1 MSKRP
6 AKHEH
11 PHSRGTRDQRS
22 RPQRGAGTGAG
33 ETGVTHWGEVA
44 EWYDALVGAEGSEY
58 HREVILPGILRML
71 SVKGERAEGM
81 RVLDLACGQGV
92 LARKL
97 AAMGVRVTGVDAAR
111 PLIEAAERRNEA
123 DRLPIHYLTADAT
136 KLLTESGE
144 LVKPLEAGAFDAVMI
159 VLAIQNITPL
169 SPVWQACR
177 RLLKAEGK
185 LIVVMM
191 HPCFRI
197 PQQSD
202 WYWDEK
208 TQTQPRLVRQY
219 LSSAP
224 ITIET
229 HPGKAAHGKGSP
241 ATTHFHRP
249 LQAYI
254 NTLGSAG
261 LLVDHVEEWA
271 SHKTSQAG
279 PRKAALDR
287 ARKEI
292 PMFLAVRAR
301 GVG

>member
-1 MSKRP
+1 
-6 AKHEH
+6 
-11 PHSRGTRDQRS
+11 
-22 RPQRGAGTGAG
+22 
-33 ETGVTHWGEVA
+33 
-44 EWYDALVGAEGSEY
+44 
-58 HREVILPGILRML
+58 
-71 SVKGERAEGM
+71 M
-81 RVLDLACGQGV
+81 RVADVACGQGV

-97 AAMGVRVTGVDAAR
+97 AAMGARVTGVDAAR
-111 PLIEAAERRNEA
+111 ELIEAAQRRNAA
-123 DRLPIHYLTADAT
+123 DKLSIEYVTADAT
-136 KLLTESGE
+136 KLLAENGE
-144 LVKPLEAGAFDAVMI
+144 LVEPLEAGAFDAVTI

-177 RLLKAEGK
+177 RMLKAQGK
-185 LIVVMM
+185 LVVVMM

-197 PQQSD
+197 PKRSD
-202 WYWDEK
+202 WWWDEK
-208 TQTQPRLVRQY
+208 TQTQPRVVRQY
-219 LSSAP
+219 LTSAP
-224 ITIET
+224 IPIET

-241 ATTHFHRP
+241 TTTHFHRP

-271 SHKTSQAG
+271 SHKTSQTG
-279 PRKAALDR
+279 PRKAALDA